1 MQPVGS
7 GARPWHPAGCSPFKG
22 PAPSLGRERPGSH
35 PQVTPPAESCRHY
48 VRGLPIHTSLCCS
61 EALGDSHGPPSA
73 CREASRG
80 CLPPL
85 VSHASCQPCVLPV
98 CSPVGDISPPASLGD
113 SLSRKQATPSVPQAS
128 LSLLMPFLPKCFS
141 PTSPPFLKSWPSP
154 TSSRQL
160 SVTTPPEA
168 TSPSPE
174 LRWP

>member
-85 VSHASCQPCVLPV
+85 VSHASCRSVH
-98 CSPVGDISPPASLGD
+98 
-113 SLSRKQATPSVPQAS
+113 PS
-128 LSLLMPFLPKCFS
+128 
-141 PTSPPFLKSWPSP
+141 
-154 TSSRQL
+154 
-160 SVTTPPEA
+160 A
-168 TSPSPE
+168 TSPLQPHWVIRSLENKQLPQSLRPHCLCSCHFSPSVS
-174 LRWP
+174 LPPLPHSSRAGQAPLLAGSFP